1 MKKKYFI
8 GLLVGV
14 LFLTGC
20 SLFGNKKEEK
30 GEKTPMENIT
40 GGWET
45 IIADKKAGMT
55 NEEVEIFEAAK
66 KNYLDLELEAIAV
79 LGKQVVAGTNY
90 MYLAKGYEKGNEA
103 NATYNIVVIYHDLE
117 NKSTVKSVSAFDYT
131 KYTNVDKSYNGE
143 QVSGGWSTTLP
154 QKYKILDDKVQTI
167 FTDATNKQVGITY
180 LPIALV
186 GTQLVSGTNYAILCY
201 GTYSDQNATTAI
213 YLVTIYSDLENNNEI
228 ISSANIDLAQY
239 NK

>member
-20 SLFGNKKEEK
+20 SLFDSKKEEN
-30 GEKTPMENIT
+30 GENKPAENIT

-45 IIADKKAGMT
+45 MIADKQAGMT
-55 NEEVEIFEAAK
+55 NEEVEIFEAAR
-66 KNYLDLELEAIAV
+66 KNYSDLELEAIAV

-90 MYLAKGYEKGNEA
+90 MYLAKGHKQGESS
-103 NATYNIVVIYHDLE
+103 TYKIVVVYHDLE
-117 NKSTVKSVSAFDYT
+117 NKSSVKSVTDFDYT

-154 QKYKILDDKVQTI
+154 AKYNILDDKVQAI
-167 FTDATNKQVGITY
+167 FNDATSKQVGITY

-213 YLVTIYSDLENNNEI
+213 YLVTIYADLENNNEI

>member
-1 MKKKYFI
+1 MKKKCFV

-14 LFLTGC
+14 LFLPGC
-20 SLFGNKKEEK
+20 SLFNKEKEP
-30 GEKTPMENIT
+30 EKTKTPIESIT

-45 IIADKKAGMT
+45 MVTSKQAVMT
-55 NEEVEIFEAAK
+55 DEEIEIFNNAK
-66 KNYLDLELEAIAV
+66 KNYSDLELEVIAV

-90 MYLAKGYEKGNEA
+90 MYLAKGYEKGNET